1 MYLKNGYICMFIKK
15 LKPVYSELPMS
26 EDESIDDE
34 NEEQDENDDEENEQE
49 RILSIEG
56 KIT

>member
-1 MYLKNGYICMFIKK
+1 MFIKK